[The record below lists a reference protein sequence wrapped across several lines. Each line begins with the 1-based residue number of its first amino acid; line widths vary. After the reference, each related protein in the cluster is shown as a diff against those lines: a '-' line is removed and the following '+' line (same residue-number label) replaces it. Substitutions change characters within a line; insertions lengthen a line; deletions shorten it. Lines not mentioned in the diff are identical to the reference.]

1 MNNQLTF
8 TGTVTQLIEE
18 TGISQKTGEPWRR
31 QTVVI
36 EETDVQY
43 PQAIVAQL
51 TRDTLDQVSKG
62 QTITAHLSFGKSEYN
77 GRFYNNIRLWRI
89 TPVTGQSAAPAR
101 HNPCHRKR
109 HRKHS
114 NRPHPSRPPS
124 YPPPPTTFPSKN
136 PNP

>member
-1 MNNQLTF
+1 MNNQITF

-51 TRDTLDQVSKG
+51 TRDTLDQVAKG

-89 TPVTGQSAAPAR
+89 TPVTGQSAAPAA
-101 HNPCHRKR
+101 PQPVPQKATQQTRKQVT
-109 HRKHS
+109 
-114 NRPHPSRPPS
+114 PVQTPIIPPATDDL
-124 YPPPPTTFPSKN
+124 PF
-136 PNP
+136 

>member
-1 MNNQLTF
+1 MNNQITF

-18 TGISQKTGEPWRR
+18 TGVSQRAGEPGRR
-31 QTVVI
+31 RAVVI

-62 QTITAHLSFGKSEYN
+62 QTITAHLSFGKTEYN

-89 TPVTGQSAAPAR
+89 TPVTDQSAAPAA
-101 HNPCHRKR
+101 PQPVPQKAPQ
-109 HRKHS
+109 KAQQQAT
-114 NRPHPSRPPS
+114 PVQAPIIPPATDDL
-124 YPPPPTTFPSKN
+124 PF
-136 PNP
+136 

>member
-1 MNNQLTF
+1 MNNQITF

-51 TRDTLDQVSKG
+51 TRDTLDQVAKDRPSPPTSHSGKPNIMDDT
-62 QTITAHLSFGKSEYN
+62 TITYAFGAS
-77 GRFYNNIRLWRI
+77 
-89 TPVTGQSAAPAR
+89 
-101 HNPCHRKR
+101 
-109 HRKHS
+109 
-114 NRPHPSRPPS
+114 PP
-124 YPPPPTTFPSKN
+124 
-136 PNP
+136 

>member
-1 MNNQLTF
+1 MNNQITF
-8 TGTVTQLIEE
+8 TGTITQLIEE

-51 TRDTLDQVSKG
+51 TRDTLDQVAKG
-62 QTITAHLSFGKSEYN
+62 QTITAHLSFGKTEYN

-89 TPVTGQSAAPAR
+89 TPVTGQSAAPAA
-101 HNPCHRKR
+101 PQPVPQKAQQQAT
-109 HRKHS
+109 
-114 NRPHPSRPPS
+114 PVQAPIIPPATDDL
-124 YPPPPTTFPSKN
+124 PF
-136 PNP
+136 

>member
-1 MNNQLTF
+1 MTMNNQITF

-62 QTITAHLSFGKSEYN
+62 QTITAHLSFGKTEYN

-89 TPVTGQSAAPAR
+89 TPVTSQSAAPAA
-101 HNPCHRKR
+101 PQPVPQKVPQ
-109 HRKHS
+109 KAQQQAT
-114 NRPHPSRPPS
+114 PVQAPIIPPATDDL
-124 YPPPPTTFPSKN
+124 PF
-136 PNP
+136 

>member
-1 MNNQLTF
+1 MTMNNQITF

-62 QTITAHLSFGKSEYN
+62 QTITAHLSFGKTEYN

-89 TPVTGQSAAPAR
+89 TPVTGQSAAPAA
-101 HNPCHRKR
+101 PQPVPQKVPQ
-109 HRKHS
+109 KAQQQAT
-114 NRPHPSRPPS
+114 PVQAPIIPPATDDL
-124 YPPPPTTFPSKN
+124 PF
-136 PNP
+136 

>member
-62 QTITAHLSFGKSEYN
+62 QTITAHLSFGKTEYN

-89 TPVTGQSAAPAR
+89 TPVTGQSAAPESPQPVPQKATQQTR
-101 HNPCHRKR
+101 QQATPVQA
-109 HRKHS
+109 
-114 NRPHPSRPPS
+114 PLIPPATDDL
-124 YPPPPTTFPSKN
+124 PF
-136 PNP
+136 